1 MALIGMLG
9 FFLSMFIIIQGSLR
23 GYSIIILSVI
33 ATFVVA
39 VTNRMNVMGAFFTG
53 ESSYIFGVASFFVDY
68 FIIFLLS
75 SILAQYIENSGAAKS
90 IADYI
95 LEKTGKDRPYIVL
108 ISIFLI
114 SAVLTLGGV
123 NLFVALF
130 VIIPLARN
138 IFKELNLSWKLI
150 VTPYFLGSSFFTMT
164 VIPGSPSIQNVIMS
178 NALGTTLTTVPLYSL
193 VLAAFMIGWALWR
206 MRVELNRSIKNDEIF
221 EDRFDKED
229 EIDYG
234 NLPPFGVSIAPLAT
248 LFLAIIAGSF
258 LSIDSITIYALVI
271 SVILATLLFH
281 RYLDGHQNSLN
292 NGAANSITSV
302 MSPAVAVGF
311 GTVITTAPAFEN
323 IMTFI
328 QSLPLTPIMSLVL
341 LTAILQLVM
350 GSASGVLGIISERFI
365 PLYDLSSYN
374 PGFVHRMVLMTPAF
388 MPPQVGVLLTF
399 YNVTGLKHEESYR
412 DVMVSLNLGVALSL
426 VLGYF
431 LGLLFF

>member
-193 VLAAFMIGWALWR
+193 VLAAFMIG
-206 MRVELNRSIKNDEIF
+206 
-221 EDRFDKED
+221 
-229 EIDYG
+229 
-234 NLPPFGVSIAPLAT
+234 
-248 LFLAIIAGSF
+248 
-258 LSIDSITIYALVI
+258 
-271 SVILATLLFH
+271 
-281 RYLDGHQNSLN
+281 
-292 NGAANSITSV
+292 
-302 MSPAVAVGF
+302 
-311 GTVITTAPAFEN
+311 
-323 IMTFI
+323 
-328 QSLPLTPIMSLVL
+328 
-341 LTAILQLVM
+341 
-350 GSASGVLGIISERFI
+350 
-365 PLYDLSSYN
+365 
-374 PGFVHRMVLMTPAF
+374 
-388 MPPQVGVLLTF
+388 
-399 YNVTGLKHEESYR
+399 
-412 DVMVSLNLGVALSL
+412 
-426 VLGYF
+426 
-431 LGLLFF
+431 

>member
-178 NALGTTLTTVPLYSL
+178 NALGTTLTT
-193 VLAAFMIGWALWR
+193 
-206 MRVELNRSIKNDEIF
+206 
-221 EDRFDKED
+221 
-229 EIDYG
+229 
-234 NLPPFGVSIAPLAT
+234 
-248 LFLAIIAGSF
+248 
-258 LSIDSITIYALVI
+258 
-271 SVILATLLFH
+271 
-281 RYLDGHQNSLN
+281 
-292 NGAANSITSV
+292 
-302 MSPAVAVGF
+302 
-311 GTVITTAPAFEN
+311 APAFEN

>member
-39 VTNRMNVMGAFFTG
+39 VTNRMNVMGAFFMG

-193 VLAAFMIGWALWR
+193 ILAAFMIGWAL
-206 MRVELNRSIKNDEIF
+206 
-221 EDRFDKED
+221 
-229 EIDYG
+229 
-234 NLPPFGVSIAPLAT
+234 
-248 LFLAIIAGSF
+248 
-258 LSIDSITIYALVI
+258 
-271 SVILATLLFH
+271 
-281 RYLDGHQNSLN
+281 
-292 NGAANSITSV
+292 
-302 MSPAVAVGF
+302 
-311 GTVITTAPAFEN
+311 
-323 IMTFI
+323 
-328 QSLPLTPIMSLVL
+328 
-341 LTAILQLVM
+341 
-350 GSASGVLGIISERFI
+350 
-365 PLYDLSSYN
+365 
-374 PGFVHRMVLMTPAF
+374 
-388 MPPQVGVLLTF
+388 
-399 YNVTGLKHEESYR
+399 
-412 DVMVSLNLGVALSL
+412 
-426 VLGYF
+426 
-431 LGLLFF
+431 